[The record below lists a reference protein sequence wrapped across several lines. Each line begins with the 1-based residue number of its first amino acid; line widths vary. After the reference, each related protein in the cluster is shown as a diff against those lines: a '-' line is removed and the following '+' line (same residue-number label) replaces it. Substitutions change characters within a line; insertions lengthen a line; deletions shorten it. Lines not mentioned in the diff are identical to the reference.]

1 MSHRRV
7 TLALGGGGARGVAHL
22 GVIEEVLRAGWD
34 VRRVIGISIGSL
46 AGAMFAFDPD
56 IDVVQRRALDYLLS
70 EEFAQRQQEL
80 FQARPPMEETPPGG
94 LFGWYNSVVE
104 YLQAHQKLTRA
115 VTRRSLLSGVL
126 LEEVCEHM
134 LPDADIADAE
144 IPLGVVA
151 VDLHTGEPVVL
162 ERGPLRKAVQASA
175 SLPGI
180 FPPVKLDGRLL
191 CDLGVV
197 ASLPARIARRIDE
210 CPVIAVDVASRLKP
224 VECTTALDVLMRMIE
239 IGEWMF
245 RDELR
250 AAADLLIEPEVG
262 DIHWA
267 DFSRSESLIQ
277 IGREAARE
285 ALRDF
290 HPQNRWFQRMW
301 TFGKTVARSRDE

>member
-22 GVIEEVLRAGWD
+22 GVIEEVLRSGWT
-34 VRRVIGISIGSL
+34 VGRVIGISIGSL

-56 IDVVQRRALDYLLS
+56 IDVVQQRALDYLLS
-70 EEFAQRQQEL
+70 PGFLQRQQEL
-80 FQARPPMEETPPGG
+80 LRARPLDDTTPGG
-94 LFGWYNSVVE
+94 LFAWYHSVVE
-104 YLQAHQKLTRA
+104 YLQAHHKLTRA
-115 VTRRSLLSGVL
+115 ITRRSLLSGAL
-126 LEEVCEHM
+126 LEEVCDHL

-151 VDLHTGEPVVL
+151 VDLYTGEPVVL
-162 ERGPLRKAVQASA
+162 ERGPLRTAVQASA

-180 FPPVKLDGRLL
+180 FPPVQFDGRLL

-197 ASLPARIARRIDE
+197 ASLPARIARKFE
-210 CPVIAVDVASRLKP
+210 PCPVIAVDVASRLKF
-224 VECTTALDVLMRMIE
+224 VECATALDVLMRMME

-250 AAADLLIEPEVG
+250 AAADVLIEPDVG
-262 DIHWA
+262 EIHWA
-267 DFSRSESLIQ
+267 DFSQSAALIQ
-277 IGREAARE
+277 IGRDAARN

-290 HPQNRWFQRMW
+290 HPRSRWFQRIW
-301 TFGKTVARSRDE
+301 TLGRTGSRAGRQS